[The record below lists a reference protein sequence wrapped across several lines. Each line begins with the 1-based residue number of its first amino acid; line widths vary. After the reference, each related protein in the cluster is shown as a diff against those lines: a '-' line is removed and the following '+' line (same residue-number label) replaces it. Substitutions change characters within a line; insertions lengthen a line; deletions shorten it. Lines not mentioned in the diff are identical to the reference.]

1 MVIKISFIS
10 ETLFKY
16 SLTASL
22 YILIDTSYEGKN
34 VFSVITVR
42 LKSNKKFIK
51 LNSYLNAFKAKIK

>member
-1 MVIKISFIS
+1 MVTKISFIS
-10 ETLFKY
+10 EIVFKY
-16 SLTASL
+16 SFTASL

-51 LNSYLNAFKAKIK
+51 LNSYLNPFKAKIK